1 MSKTNGNYNNN
12 PNIVNT
18 TTEREIQNIASDFDP
33 FANVDGR
40 FHQAMITWI
49 SNGFS
54 FNIKNTIDAGDP
66 IWYTHDKSL
75 FSNDIVT
82 TQDIIDLTGVSH
94 PMHLAIAATIADQPL
109 LESNLNLIN
118 DLIESQ
124 EGTVGYFTFVD
135 QS

>member
-18 TTEREIQNIASDFDP
+18 TTSREITNIASDFDP

-40 FHQAMITWI
+40 FHQAMVTWI

-54 FNIKNTIDAGDP
+54 FEIKNTINADDP
-66 IWYTHDKSL
+66 IWYTHDKSV
-75 FSNDIVT
+75 FPNDIVT
-82 TQDIIDLTGVSH
+82 TQELIDTYNPAH
-94 PMHLAIAATIADQPL
+94 PMHIAVAATIADQPMI
-109 LESNLNLIN
+109 ESNLDLIN
-118 DLIESQ
+118 SLISSN
-124 EGTVGYFTFVD
+124 GGPLDYFTFVD